1 MKFFIAALL
10 VSASSNFVG
19 AANDRRPTAQ
29 NELRK
34 EAAAEGDTFEIGEP
48 KIVDGVEVHPKFK
61 YEFMVDAGGAG
72 YLLLLQMSC
81 FLLHTVL
88 DSSIKSQSEGT
99 ISMIH
104 PKNSRLSMLLRK
116 SLIQIIIASP
126 MIMTTFLLRL
136 DGSSS
141 RTPVELDT
149 GDVSLDRK
157 KDSIV
162 MGWGA
167 IFSGCCSSS
176 SVLLETEVDLLSR
189 QECQDLYG
197 RDAGITSRM
206 VCAARFGK
214 DSCQGDSGGPIIDE
228 ATKKQIGVVSWGFGC
243 ADPRYPGVYAKV
255 QDQIEWIQ
263 GYISKSPV
271 VPITPEPE
279 SAQIILNV
287 EGVGVKGLKI
297 KSVEIV

>member
-10 VSASSNFVG
+10 VSTSSNFVG

-34 EAAAEGDTFEIGEP
+34 EAAAEGAGLEIEA
-48 KIVDGVEVHPKFK
+48 KIVDGVEVDPKFK
-61 YEFMVDAGGAG
+61 YEFMVNAGGCGASLVAPNVLLSAAHCAG
-72 YLLLLQMSC
+72 FIDQVTIGRHDLN
-81 FLLHTVL
+81 
-88 DSSIKSQSEGT
+88 DPSEKFET
-99 ISMIH
+99 FNVVEEVPH
-104 PKNSRLSMLLRK
+104 PDYNSFTYDYDYM
-116 SLIQIIIASP
+116 
-126 MIMTTFLLRL
+126 MLRL

-167 IFSGCCSSS
+167 IFSAGPSS

-263 GYISKSPV
+263 GYISKWSPV